1 MASKEAGMSLSAWA
15 HNAAHASA
23 ARNYDKAMRGVRAM
37 RGASVRLGRGGDFNT
52 FLEELAQHCSP
63 ESQYSGFWR
72 RVVAEGIT
80 LISKEEDAGVS
91 VDADAAVAFLKENNG
106 EQQEVRCHI
115 LIPKGLSRPPGTFI
129 QVRACVRHAGQS
141 RRTKQGGGGA

>member
-1 MASKEAGMSLSAWA
+1 MASKEADMALSAQA
-15 HNAAHASA
+15 HNAAHVSA

-80 LISKEEDAGVS
+80 LVSKEEDAGVK

-106 EQQEVRCHI
+106 EQQEVRCQI
-115 LIPKGLSRPPGTFI
+115 LRPKGLSRPPGCFT
-129 QVRACVRHAGQS
+129 QVRAAVHRAGQN
-141 RRTKQGGGGA
+141 